1 MTSVTTADRR
11 HTTAVSGDRAT
22 NSPPGTS
29 TEPTAGCLVAV
40 AMLNASARAAE
51 VRALDAAHVVPL
63 PVLNQSALA
72 DFVARV
78 RPDLVVLDVGL
89 CQSPV
94 VDVLAWLQLAGVP
107 AIILVGSLPDAAGRA
122 ALLRAGADDC
132 ILAPYL
138 VDELVARVL
147 AVLRR
152 TRRPQRTG
160 DAGGALVRGSLR
172 MDLDRHVVEV
182 NGRVVA
188 LTLLEFR
195 LLAYLFRHPGIA
207 LSRQRLLFDVWGHT
221 VGGADT
227 VTVHIRRLRVKIE
240 PVASRPSCIQ
250 TVRGVGYRFAASGS
264 N

>member
-1 MTSVTTADRR
+1 MTSVTTAGRR
-11 HTTAVSGDRAT
+11 HTGAVVGDRVTNGPPAGAT
-22 NSPPGTS
+22 DR
-29 TEPTAGCLVAV
+29 TAGCLVAV
-40 AMLNASARAAE
+40 ATPSASARAAV
-51 VRALDAAHVVPL
+51 VRGLDTAHLVPL
-63 PVLNQSALA
+63 PVVNQSALA
-72 DFVARV
+72 AFVARV
-78 RPDLVVLDVGL
+78 RPDLVILDVEL
-89 CQSPV
+89 CQTAV
-94 VDVLAWLQLAGVP
+94 VDVLAWLQLAGAP
-107 AIILVGSLPDAAGRA
+107 AIILVGSLPDALARA

-152 TRRPQRTG
+152 TRRPQRT
-160 DAGGALVRGSLR
+160 DDDGGALVRGSLR

-182 NGRVVA
+182 NGRAVA

-221 VGGADT
+221 VGAADT

-250 TVRGVGYRFAASGS
+250 TVRGVGYRFAPSGS